1 MGENGYR
8 TPTTPAQAVTGWM
21 NSPGHRANIL
31 TREFVLF
38 GCGVTTSNGIK
49 HWIQMFAAGGGIR
62 DVQSSTGSFHFDSVV
77 DMEDAYLI
85 CDINESYK
93 AYVPLEAEY
102 MVQNGNQY
110 TIHLAGK
117 SVTVTVGNN

>member
-1 MGENGYR
+1 MGENAYK
-8 TPTTPAQAVTGWM
+8 TPITPAQAVTGWM

-31 TREFVLF
+31 TKEFGLF
-38 GCGVTTSNGIK
+38 GCGVTTYKGIK
-49 HWIQMFAAGGGIR
+49 HWIQMFAEGGY
-62 DVQSSTGSFHFDSVV
+62 VSNVESSTGSFHFDTVV